1 MSLGRDILY
10 HLKESISLP
19 EKFINVKDIVW
30 LGQTHELK
38 SKNWEILK
46 KKTVNDFIS
55 IFFG

>member
-1 MSLGRDILY
+1 MSLGRDILH

-19 EKFINVKDIVW
+19 EKFINIKDIVW

-46 KKTVNDFIS
+46 KKRL
-55 IFFG
+55 